1 MERQKKLTRVKMHTG
16 VRDLQGSRETYRGG
30 GLQSG
35 GETYR
40 GTEIYIRTNLQG
52 EEKLTGGRKNLESE
66 RIKREQSLTGGEEA
80 YRARG

>member
-1 MERQKKLTRVKMHTG
+1 MHTG
-16 VRDLQGSRETYRGG
+16 VRDLQGSRETYRGGGG